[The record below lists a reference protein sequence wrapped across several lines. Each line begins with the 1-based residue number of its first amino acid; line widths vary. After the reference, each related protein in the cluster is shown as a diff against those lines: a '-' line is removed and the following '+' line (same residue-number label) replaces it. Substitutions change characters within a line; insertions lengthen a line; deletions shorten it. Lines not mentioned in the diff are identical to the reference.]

1 VRDVPARPAVRT
13 PLLIAGLG
21 WLLVAAAFYWQ
32 IWLELHLRLIVLY
45 GVDLAVLVVAFVPA
59 VSITVGVYEL
69 WKRRRR
75 RQVALLAAVTVL
87 VGAAIVVAP
96 WQHGYMWTRFV
107 LHRSDFDAVAARR
120 STAARS
126 PSPRPFATCPRT
138 APPRSSGLAT
148 VRPCCTGAPSRRCPA
163 DRPCSRCVPRNT
175 GYTSADRYR
184 PPPGPPTWIC
194 CGSAIFRR
202 AAGRSATAG
211 GGWTPATDRPDGRS
225 GPPEPSAQRVFPL
238 NTGVRDR
245 HTEPSGCTNTESNP
259 SAAGELA

>member
-1 VRDVPARPAVRT
+1 MARRRVSWLMTKPPEEEEQDIEAVRDVPARPAVRT

-59 VSITVGVYEL
+59 VSITVGVYDL

-120 STAARS
+120 KR
-126 PSPRPFATCPRT
+126 
-138 APPRSSGLAT
+138 
-148 VRPCCTGAPSRRCPA
+148 
-163 DRPCSRCVPRNT
+163 
-175 GYTSADRYR
+175 
-184 PPPGPPTWIC
+184 
-194 CGSAIFRR
+194 
-202 AAGRSATAG
+202 
-211 GGWTPATDRPDGRS
+211 
-225 GPPEPSAQRVFPL
+225 
-238 NTGVRDR
+238 
-245 HTEPSGCTNTESNP
+245 
-259 SAAGELA
+259 